1 MVHVDFDSEI
11 ERLIGRL
18 VPLQRFVHYF
28 GAQFD
33 QPHLFSSH
41 RDERGYRFENPDYRH
56 FCLLR
61 SCRIVSALNAS
72 IELVR
77 CGYVQEIGVLLR
89 TVIEYSSQIE
99 YILISRDEQGNLI
112 GNAATFVASFFSDNR
127 RTSQQTNPKH
137 VKLRQKDV
145 HDAIG
150 ANLDE
155 FNSGLS
161 SRKTSDLMSHVYLV
175 FSNYVHGRYPEIM
188 DLFGG
193 RPGHFHLK
201 GMRGTPK
208 DAENIETLDTLIT
221 SASNCFIQIAQA
233 LRLRDVVNAER
244 ILIEWYREGVGGV

>member
-1 MVHVDFDSEI
+1 MKHFDNELD
-11 ERLIGRL
+11 RLITRL

-28 GAQFD
+28 GAQFG
-33 QPHLFSSH
+33 PPNLFKSQ
-41 RDERGYRFENPDYRH
+41 DERGFRFENPDYRH

-72 IELVR
+72 VELAR
-77 CGYVQEIGVLLR
+77 CGYAQEIGVLLR
-89 TVIEYSSQIE
+89 TVIEYSRQIE
-99 YILISRDEQGNLI
+99 YILIHRDDQGNLT
-112 GNAATFVASFFSDNR
+112 GKASAFVTSFFADNR
-127 RTSQQTNPKH
+127 RGSQQENPKL

-150 ANLDE
+150 ATLDE
-155 FNSGLS
+155 YS
-161 SRKTSDLMSHVYLV
+161 SALDGRPASDLMSHVYLV
-175 FSNYVHGRYPEIM
+175 FSNYVHGRYPETM

-193 RPGHFHLK
+193 RPGRFHLK

-233 LRLRDVVNAER
+233 LRLREVINADQVM
-244 ILIEWYREGVGGV
+244 IEWYRDGVSGV